1 MISCRHPQF
10 SINNESLF
18 LKMALNYCLI
28 NLHPSSAGHW
38 GVRATL
44 KRHQSADVILYCR
57 FLFSRLPFDRLGGL
71 NVLRRPS
78 ASQTS
83 ECGERDR
90 ETMPLAWAPHGSICL
105 FSARY
110 LWRLLEMQRGLRVRN
125 AAPRVSLTHFPSSH
139 LVSSR
144 PAYVCVR
151 SRKRILARHWKK
163 KKKKET
169 ARCFNL

>member
-1 MISCRHPQF
+1 MTNT
-10 SINNESLF
+10 INRQLF
-18 LKMALNYCLI
+18 LSSSHSAL
-28 NLHPSSAGHW
+28 GE
-38 GVRATL
+38 L
-44 KRHQSADVILYCR
+44 KKKRKDDGQG
-57 FLFSRLPFDRLGGL
+57 GGL

-83 ECGERDR
+83 ECGERDG
-90 ETMPLAWAPHGSICL
+90 ETMPLARAPHGSICL

-139 LVSSR
+139 PVSSR

-151 SRKRILARHWKK
+151 SRKRILARHLKK
-163 KKKKET
+163 KKKRKQQD
-169 ARCFNL
+169 AFIYN